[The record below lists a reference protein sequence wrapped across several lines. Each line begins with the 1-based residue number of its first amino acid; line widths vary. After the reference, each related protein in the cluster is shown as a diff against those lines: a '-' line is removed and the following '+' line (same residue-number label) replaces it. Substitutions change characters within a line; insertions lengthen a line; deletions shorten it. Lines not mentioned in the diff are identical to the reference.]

1 MLNIPIKKVI
11 NPNITAIPVKGIIN
25 RLETME
31 IIDTL
36 LKK

>member
-1 MLNIPIKKVI
+1 MLVSPIKKVI

-25 RLETME
+25 ILEIMD